1 MFVRATLVSA
11 VALVCALVPVRVSAQ
26 PDTQAKAPALTW
38 AAPAACPSGDVME
51 RVAGLVGVEPDRLAS
66 KLLRVDA
73 VVSPGIGGGWRTKL
87 RIETA
92 AGSGER
98 SFDAEDCASLI
109 KGAALI
115 VALTVDPSATPV
127 VESPEGSPK
136 AERPRAGASARPLFL
151 LRPLLAADWG
161 GLPDVALAYGGAVG
175 IAWPSLRFEVD
186 GLYQS
191 AQTVS
196 GDRGHTGRVRVPL
209 SSGARACLPW
219 RLGENVEPAACL
231 GAGLTWLRSTGGGTI
246 AFPETHD
253 SLAVTLTGGA
263 ALGWRLR
270 DWLWLRA
277 EASLGLMV
285 RRPRLQVHNAAQG
298 ADDVY
303 VVRQLTA
310 RLAGGLEL
318 RL

>member
-1 MFVRATLVSA
+1 MSA
-11 VALVCALVPVRVSAQ
+11 VAFVCVLVPVGVSAQ
-26 PDTQAKAPALTW
+26 SETRGKASPLKWEAPAG
-38 AAPAACPSGDVME
+38 CPSGDVME
-51 RVAGLVGVEPDRLAS
+51 RVAGMVGVEPERLAA

-73 VVSPGIGGGWRTKL
+73 VVSPGADGGWRAKL

-98 SFDAEDCASLI
+98 SFAAEDCASLI

-115 VALTVDPSATPV
+115 IALTVDPTATPAAV
-127 VESPEGSPK
+127 SPEASPLLEK
-136 AERPRAGASARPLFL
+136 PRARPSARPLL
-151 LRPLLAADWG
+151 VLRPLLAADWG
-161 GLPDVALAYGGAVG
+161 GLPDVALAYGGALGVT
-175 IAWPSLRFEVD
+175 WPRLRLEVD

-209 SSGARACLPW
+209 SAGARACLPW
-219 RLGENVEPAACL
+219 RLGETAEPAACL

-253 SLAVTLTGGA
+253 SLAVALAGGA

-285 RRPRLQVHNAAQG
+285 RRPKLQVDHVGQG

-303 VVRQLTA
+303 VMRQLTA
-310 RLAGGLEL
+310 RFAFGLEL